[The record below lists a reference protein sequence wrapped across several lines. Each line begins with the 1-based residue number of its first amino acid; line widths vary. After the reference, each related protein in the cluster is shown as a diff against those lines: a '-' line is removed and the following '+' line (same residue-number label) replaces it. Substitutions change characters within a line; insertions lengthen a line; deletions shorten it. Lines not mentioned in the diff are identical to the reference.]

1 LRNRHFRGIA
11 VVALPNTLSLANY
24 QIPSALSM
32 AAPELVEQ
40 QGVRI
45 AVEGCGH
52 GVLHEIYASVA
63 KACELKGW
71 PDVDLLIIGGD
82 FQVREPIPSAYW
94 LLTS

>member
-1 LRNRHFRGIA
+1 
-11 VVALPNTLSLANY
+11 
-24 QIPSALSM
+24 M
-32 AAPELVEQ
+32 AAPELLEQ
-40 QGVRI
+40 QNLRI

-82 FQVREPIPSAYW
+82 FQVCKPITMSTQR
-94 LLTS
+94 LTS